1 MPKKASNPTDPRV
14 TAAKLQA
21 GLNTA
26 AIRNVNA
33 YRDNPGHA
41 PTIDEMLTALYHW
54 GSLYGY
60 GDIFAKTVH
69 DWRPPSADEK
79 AAATA
84 TNGSSDTPAVGASIK
99 AQGNKR
105 SGQPT
110 LPGQ

>member
-1 MPKKASNPTDPRV
+1 MPKKAQNPTDPKV
-14 TAAKLQA
+14 MAAKRQA

-26 AIRNVNA
+26 AIRQVNA
-33 YRDNPGHA
+33 FRDRPGDA
-41 PTIDEMLTALYHW
+41 QGTADMLTALYDW
-54 GSLYGY
+54 AALYGY

-79 AAATA
+79 TAAAT
-84 TNGSSDTPAVGASIK
+84 NGSDTPAVGASIK
-99 AQGNKR
+99 AQGQGKR